1 MQYSDGT
8 VEIDGIEVSKHLIHI
23 CKQHYYQQRPKSY
36 IEQVLDRYDA
46 DIDVNTLIEYIRDDC
61 QAKNASPQSER
72 EQELDPTIG
81 NSNVDNSL
89 DIGFF

>member
-1 MQYSDGT
+1 MHISDET
-8 VEIDGIEVSKHLIHI
+8 VEIDGIQVSKHLINI
-23 CKQHYYQQRPKSY
+23 CKQHYYQQRPKPY

-46 DIDVNTLIEYIRDDC
+46 DIDVNTLIGYVRDEC
-61 QAKNASPQSER
+61 QSKNASPQSER

-89 DIGFF
+89 DVGFF